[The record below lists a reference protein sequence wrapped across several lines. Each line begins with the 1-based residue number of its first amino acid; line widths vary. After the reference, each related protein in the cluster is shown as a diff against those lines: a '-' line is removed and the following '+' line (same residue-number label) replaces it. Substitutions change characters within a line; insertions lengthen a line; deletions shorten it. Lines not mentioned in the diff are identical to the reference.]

1 MKFFWNTLSMHYII
15 YKAYMAYNWF
25 FSHIISVGECRSL
38 YMNMFISRC
47 VWFRDA
53 LDSFSRRKKTP
64 TKTLNQTHIAKTLR
78 LQLVYISCNSR
89 LVLYRLYTQTP
100 QGRMES
106 PALVALRER
115 FNLGAVI
122 SGTSA
127 GTECQPTKL
136 MINSRHRFTK
146 NGKCLS

>member
-1 MKFFWNTLSMHYII
+1 MIFFPTSLALVNVDLFTLICLFRGVFDF
-15 YKAYMAYNWF
+15 AT
-25 FSHIISVGECRSL
+25 RSIAFL
-38 YMNMFISRC
+38 AEKN
-47 VWFRDA
+47 
-53 LDSFSRRKKTP
+53 P

-136 MINSRHRFTK
+136 MINSRHRLTK
-146 NGKCLS
+146 KGKCLS